1 MIGDRIMAASKE
13 KKKIEINIDDSNKK
27 EENNEVKPR
36 CFVIMPISTPNSYS
50 DDHFNKVY
58 RYIIKPAVDKAGFV
72 PVRVDEDGICDS
84 IINKIL
90 KNLTECE
97 MAICDLSSR
106 NPNVMYELGIRQ
118 AFGKK
123 VVLIQDEKTD
133 KIFDVSGINTIFY
146 NSNRVYED
154 VVSSQDEISTAIKD
168 TFENGDISLLSL
180 AKISPASTESK
191 PLNNND
197 EMMIILRHIMSKIS
211 SLEKQNNRE
220 VDKMIDNA
228 RVIDFKLKSIY
239 RMINSENPD
248 WSRIGTKT
256 INLRRYIMSCDV
268 SELDRKKFLKELE
281 KYEYIYNENNNSA
294 LIL

>member
-1 MIGDRIMAASKE
+1 MIGDRIMAAATKD
-13 KKKIEINIDDSNKK
+13 KKKIENSIADSSEK

-36 CFVIMPISTPNSYS
+36 CFVIMPISTPSGYA

-154 VVSSQDEISTAIKD
+154 VVSSQDEISAAIKD

-180 AKISPASTESK
+180 AKIAPASTESK

-197 EMMIILRHIMSKIS
+197 EMMIILRSIMSKIS

-220 VDKMIDNA
+220 VDKKTIDNV
-228 RVIDFKLKSIY
+228 RFIDFKFRSLN
-239 RMINSENPD
+239 RMMNSENPD
-248 WSRIGTKT
+248 LDRINTKI
-256 INLRRYIMSCDV
+256 INLRRYIMDYDI
-268 SELDRKKFLKELE
+268 SELDRKNFLNELE
-281 KYEYIYNENNNSA
+281 KYEIKYNIMQYNTM
-294 LIL
+294 

>member
-1 MIGDRIMAASKE
+1 MAAATKD
-13 KKKIEINIDDSNKK
+13 KKKIENSIDNSSEK

-36 CFVIMPISTPNSYS
+36 CFVIMPISTPSGYA

-154 VVSSQDEISTAIKD
+154 VVSSQDEISAAIKD

-180 AKISPASTESK
+180 VKISPASTESK

-197 EMMIILRHIMSKIS
+197 EMMIILRSIINKIS
-211 SLEKQNNRE
+211 NLEKQNNRE
-220 VDKMIDNA
+220 VEKMTDNLHS
-228 RVIDFKLKSIY
+228 IELKFRTLF
-239 RMINSENPD
+239 RMINSEKPD
-248 WSRIGTKT
+248 WDRIGTRI
-256 INLRRYIMSCDV
+256 INLRRYIMWCDV
-268 SELDRKKFLKELE
+268 SELDRKKYLKELE
-281 KYEYIYNENNNSA
+281 KIEFIYNENNNSA
-294 LIL
+294 LTI